1 MPETKE
7 LTEEEKKAAEVTAAA
22 AKGGDEGGSGEEGS
36 GEDKTFV
43 DGKYKSVEDLEA
55 GAIKGQ
61 EHIET
66 LETERS
72 QDRERIRVLEDE
84 RVTRE
89 TQAQAQTT
97 SDEQKTARQSA
108 EQLWKDGKFIDSIGA
123 VVASQ
128 LSEFQ
133 KPIQDRAAATEREVK
148 KQESNSAIKEMSS
161 DKVSFPQFDAL
172 KEDMG
177 KHIQARIDLNPD
189 YAKSFPDQRSM
200 IEDAYSAVAR
210 KRPDL
215 FKADPSKAAAAGG
228 GLGSGTRTERGLVP
242 KSAQSDEGK
251 KKEAN
256 ARQTMGLDDNPFQNR
271 LSLPDQ
277 SAKAKEEELAAIARG
292 DQ

>member
-1 MPETKE
+1 MPETTE
-7 LTEEEKKAAEVTAAA
+7 LTEAEKKAAEVTAAA
-22 AKGGDEGGSGEEGS
+22 AKSGAGDGSGEDGS

-61 EHIET
+61 EHIDT
-66 LETERS
+66 LEQERS
-72 QDRERIRVLEDE
+72 QDRERIRVLEEE
-84 RVTRE
+84 RVARE

-97 SDEQKTARQSA
+97 SDEQKTARQTA
-108 EQLWKDGKFIDSIGA
+108 EEQWKGGKFLDAIGT
-123 VVASQ
+123 VVSSQ

-148 KQESNSAIKEMSS
+148 KQESNSAIKEMSA

-177 KHIQARIDLNPD
+177 THIQARLDLNPD

-215 FKADPSKAAAAGG
+215 FKTDPSKAAAAGG
-228 GLGSGTRTERGLVP
+228 GLGSGARTERGLVP
-242 KSAQSDEGK
+242 KSAKSDEDK
-251 KKEAN
+251 KKEAE
-256 ARQTMGLDDNPFQNR
+256 ARQAMGLDGNPFQDR

-277 SAKAKEEELAAIARG
+277 SARAREEELAAIAKG
-292 DQ
+292 G